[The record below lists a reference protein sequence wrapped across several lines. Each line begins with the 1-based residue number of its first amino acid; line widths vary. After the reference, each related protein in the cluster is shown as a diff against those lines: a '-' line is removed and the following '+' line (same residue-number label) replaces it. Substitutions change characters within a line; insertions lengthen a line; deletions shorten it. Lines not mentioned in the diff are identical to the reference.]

1 MKILY
6 ITQYY
11 PPEIGAGAFRAGA
24 IVKGLAKLNHKLTV
38 ITEIPNYPLGKVYNN
53 YKGFLWQC
61 ERIDNISIHRVW
73 VKISQRMNFLKRMVL
88 YGSYVVNAILRGINL
103 KSKFDVLYMT
113 SPPLFV
119 GIVGYFLSKY
129 YRIPIIFE
137 VRDLWPEIAIEMGQ
151 IKGRIAK
158 KMSQW
163 LEIFLYRKSSIIIAV
178 TNGFKKKIIEK
189 GINRSKI
196 RVVLNFS
203 KCKKGS
209 IDNIRPNNKIRN
221 IYKSKFVVIYAGL
234 FGMFQGVDVILRA
247 ADQLRNQSNI
257 VFLLIGSGV
266 EETNLKEMA
275 KKKGLTNV
283 YWLLP
288 QPDTVVHGLIA
299 DAGCSVIPLKD
310 LPGLKM
316 TIPSKLF
323 DYMGYGSPIIL
334 SASGEV
340 NEILERA
347 KAGIAVKPENATLLA
362 EAIMRLYKNEKLRI
376 KLRNNGKKAV
386 LKYYSSNR
394 AITSIHYLIRSIGN

>member
-1 MKILY
+1 
-6 ITQYY
+6 
-11 PPEIGAGAFRAGA
+11 
-24 IVKGLAKLNHKLTV
+24 
-38 ITEIPNYPLGKVYNN
+38 
-53 YKGFLWQC
+53 
-61 ERIDNISIHRVW
+61 
-73 VKISQRMNFLKRMVL
+73 MNFLKRMVL